1 MSKISV
7 IVPVYKVEK
16 YLNRC
21 VDSIL
26 NQSFKDFELIL
37 VDDGSPD
44 DCPRI
49 CDNYAKKDNRVVVIH
64 KNNGG
69 VSSARNAG
77 LDAAGGGYISF
88 VDSDDFVEKDFL
100 LKLYQGIQGC
110 DMCTCGYYFP
120 LENHD
125 IAQKDF
131 SAKYFTPYDF
141 FKQHTNKDLFVW
153 NKLFSKHLFDNNRFK
168 EGIIFEDSFIFTH
181 LVFSC
186 KKISSIDDKLYCYA
200 CRDGSLSSS
209 NWKTN
214 LHKYYKLLGFYD
226 SFSFLYANGID
237 FWKQY
242 YCYSI
247 SLIKE
252 LSFKYSPD
260 IKYIFV
266 KLRSFFFLN
275 IFKVFSI
282 SKLIFFCFPRLF
294 IFFKNRQSQ
303 SFSDL

>member
-1 MSKISV
+1 M
-7 IVPVYKVEK
+7 
-16 YLNRC
+16 
-21 VDSIL
+21 
-26 NQSFKDFELIL
+26 

-49 CDNYAKKDNRVVVIH
+49 CDNYAQKDNRVVVIH
-64 KNNGG
+64 KHNGG

-88 VDSDDFVEKDFL
+88 VDSDDFIERDFL
-100 LKLYQGIQGC
+100 LKLYEGIKGC
-110 DMCTCGYYFP
+110 EMCACGYYFP
-120 LENHD
+120 FEN
-125 IAQKDF
+125 QEKTQNK
-131 SAKYFTPYDF
+131 SSTQLFTPYDF
-141 FKQHTNKDLFVW
+141 FKKCINNGDVFVW
-153 NKLFSKHLFDNNRFK
+153 NKLFVRHIFDNNRFK
-168 EGIIFEDSFIFTH
+168 EGIIFEDSFLFTH

-186 KKISSIDDKLYCYA
+186 KKISSINEKLYCYD
-200 CRDGSLSSS
+200 CRDDSLSST
-209 NWKTN
+209 NWKTD

-226 SFSFLYANGID
+226 RFSFLYENDID

-252 LSFKYSPD
+252 LGFKYSPEV
-260 IKYIFV
+260 KYIFV

-275 IFKVFSI
+275 FFKVFSV

-294 IFFKNRQSQ
+294 IFLKNRQS
-303 SFSDL
+303 